1 MVQAKIF
8 YLFWVLKR
16 LNETNWGQVNFAI
29 NSHYSDEV
37 KREHV
42 ESMSLKKVYAEYE
55 REREE
60 NAANKWLRIL
70 NWEAG
75 FFYLQLNSH
84 TLI

>member
-16 LNETNWGQVNFAI
+16 LNETNWGQVNFTI

-60 NAANKWLRIL
+60 NAANK
-70 NWEAG
+70 
-75 FFYLQLNSH
+75 YLAENFELGGRFLLSS
-84 TLI
+84 IE

>member
-1 MVQAKIF
+1 MIGGVLARLHHLSGPSQNLLI
-8 YLFWVLKR
+8 YLFWVLKK

-42 ESMSLKKVYAEYE
+42 ESVSLKKVYAEYG

-60 NAANKWLRIL
+60 KLRT
-70 NWEAG
+70 NG
-75 FFYLQLNSH
+75 
-84 TLI
+84 